1 MFYWFWPSS
10 FPIKIAW
17 KLKLFLESRN
27 EGNHLLCRVMI
38 LIRKEETLWG
48 KQHYKLSFETFV
60 WRACQVTKKCACYRY
75 LITFF
80 LLLGW
85 HQKLGIFCYKCLII
99 FYGSVLWDIFAFF
112 LLKWLHDRCIV
123 INKTVFCEWKVI
135 KCTAVF
141 ENKWHFKLPTTNFE
155 LTKFVVIRF
164 KFTFD
169 VWRGRKRYL
178 NSWGATTGQGC
189 SRAWPWEKDAW
200 IRVFLCFCP
209 HY

>member
-75 LITFF
+75 LITVFF
-80 LLLGW
+80 LLGW
-85 HQKLGIFCYKCLII
+85 HQKLGIFCYKMLDYFLRQRSLRYICI
-99 FYGSVLWDIFAFF
+99 FPTEMIAWP
-112 LLKWLHDRCIV
+112 LHCDQQNCILRMESYQMYSS
-123 INKTVFCEWKVI
+123 FWKQM
-135 KCTAVF
+135 T
-141 ENKWHFKLPTTNFE
+141 LQTTNYQ
-155 LTKFVVIRF
+155 LRI
-164 KFTFD
+164 
-169 VWRGRKRYL
+169 
-178 NSWGATTGQGC
+178 N
-189 SRAWPWEKDAW
+189 
-200 IRVFLCFCP
+200 
-209 HY
+209 